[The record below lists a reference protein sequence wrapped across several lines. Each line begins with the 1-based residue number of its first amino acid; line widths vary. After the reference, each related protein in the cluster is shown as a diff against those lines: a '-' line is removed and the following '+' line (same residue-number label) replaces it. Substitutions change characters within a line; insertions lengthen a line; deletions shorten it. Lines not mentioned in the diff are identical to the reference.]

1 MVLGQEICLYLKFQ
15 KIGKLQ
21 DNDWGNFKRINY
33 LKNHALK

>member
-1 MVLGQEICLYLKFQ
+1 MVLGQEFDFLKFQ

-33 LKNHALK
+33 FKNMH

>member
-21 DNDWGNFKRINY
+21 DNHWEYFDRIIR
-33 LKNHALK
+33 KHALK